1 MVLIQSSELKTG
13 EGYSA
18 DIYDL
23 TRDICLFQD
32 GRTHMQSELLQETG
46 AKKGCGRQRE
56 RVGETPRECRFCY
69 PSANAWLHDQ

>member
-46 AKKGCGRQRE
+46 AKKGCGRWGGAG
-56 RVGETPRECRFCY
+56 GENPQGM
-69 PSANAWLHDQ
+69 PLWLHPAIAWLHNQ